1 MAGLERYPGCQQSR
15 DPLLEGQVSLRPG
28 LRHRDRAELITD
40 VLAYERAEGLDRPRR
55 AGLSPERERALLAD
69 FAAASPLP

>member
-1 MAGLERYPGCQQSR
+1 MDILILGGTQFLGREVARQAVGRGHT
-15 DPLLEGQVSLRPG
+15 VSC
-28 LRHRDRAELITD
+28 
-40 VLAYERAEGLDRPRR
+40 LAVATAATRRPRR